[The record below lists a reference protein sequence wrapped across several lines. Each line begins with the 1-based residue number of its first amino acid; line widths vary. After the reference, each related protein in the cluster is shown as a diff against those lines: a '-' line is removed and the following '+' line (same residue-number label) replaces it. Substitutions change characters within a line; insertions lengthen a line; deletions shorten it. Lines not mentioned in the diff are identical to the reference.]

1 MKNRDIVIIAGVAV
15 AAYLLTRKK
24 KEKPQRDYTLTIPAP
39 DILSRQEYERQIAA
53 QRRSDAL
60 KNVATA
66 AGNFLQKLFSG
77 DRKPATVETRRNL
90 SSGMS
95 PVIGPKKIGIIY

>member
-15 AAYLLTRKK
+15 AAYYLLRQKQPARGYSITV
-24 KEKPQRDYTLTIPAP
+24 PAP
-39 DILSRQEYERQIAA
+39 DVLSRQEYERQIAE
-53 QRRSDAL
+53 QRRLDAL

-66 AGNFLQKLFSG
+66 AGNFLQKLFLR

-90 SSGMS
+90 SAGMS

>member
-15 AAYLLTRKK
+15 AAYYLLRQKQ
-24 KEKPQRDYTLTIPAP
+24 PARDYSITVPAP
-39 DILSRQEYERQIAA
+39 DVLSRQEYERQIAE
-53 QRRSDAL
+53 QRRLDAL

-66 AGNFLQKLFSG
+66 AGNFLQKLFSR

-90 SSGMS
+90 SAGMS
-95 PVIGPKKIGIIY
+95 PVIGPKKIGTFF

>member
-15 AAYLLTRKK
+15 AAYYLLRQKQPARGYNITV
-24 KEKPQRDYTLTIPAP
+24 PAP
-39 DILSRQEYERQIAA
+39 DVLSRQEYERQIAA

-60 KNVATA
+60 KNVATT
-66 AGNFLQKLFSG
+66 AGNFLQKLFSR
-77 DRKPATVETRRNL
+77 DRKPATVETRQNL
-90 SSGMS
+90 SAGMS